1 MTVPDERL
9 TEAVRA
15 VVDPGL
21 FHTLGDL
28 GTVRSVR
35 GRRRSTEVVVAV
47 PAAGHPAPRELTD
60 EIATAVL
67 SAGGAGP
74 EVELI
79 AMNEAEEAELRARLR
94 ELGSAAGAAPE
105 GAVDGPAHDHAG
117 TITPTPRAGRR
128 QATPGTAQR
137 APHPGSVPFPTRPPA
152 LGSSPSPPARGESAS
167 RP

>member
-9 TEAVRA
+9 TEAVNA

-21 FHTLGDL
+21 FRTLGDL

-79 AMNEAEEAELRARLR
+79 AMNEAEEADAAGSVRARA
-94 ELGSAAGAAPE
+94 GSQ
-105 GAVDGPAHDHAG
+105 
-117 TITPTPRAGRR
+117 AGRR
-128 QATPGTAQR
+128 PARRRGPHTPGQPLFR
-137 APHPGSVPFPTRPPA
+137 QGLPHSGR
-152 LGSSPSPPARGESAS
+152 SPSPPARAESAS

>member
-9 TEAVRA
+9 TEAVNA

-21 FHTLGDL
+21 FRTLGDL

-79 AMNEAEEAELRARLR
+79 AMSEAEEAELRARLR
-94 ELGSAAGAAPE
+94 ELGSAAE
-105 GAVDGPAHDHAG
+105 RRRGAVDGPAHDHAG
-117 TITPTPRAGRR
+117 HDHAHARAGRR

-137 APHPGSVPFPTRPPA
+137 APHPGSPPFPTRPPA
-152 LGSSPSPPARGESAS
+152 LGSSPSPLARGESAS